1 MADVY
6 VGAQLVWGTEYGT
19 LPTRDSFLAYAQR
32 VTERAAY
39 KAAKAI
45 DDALIA
51 ENS

>member
-6 VGAQLVWGTEYGT
+6 VGAQLVWGTQFGT
-19 LPTRDSFLAYAQR
+19 LPKRDSFLAYGQR
-32 VTERAAY
+32 LTERTAY
-39 KAAKAI
+39 KSAKAI